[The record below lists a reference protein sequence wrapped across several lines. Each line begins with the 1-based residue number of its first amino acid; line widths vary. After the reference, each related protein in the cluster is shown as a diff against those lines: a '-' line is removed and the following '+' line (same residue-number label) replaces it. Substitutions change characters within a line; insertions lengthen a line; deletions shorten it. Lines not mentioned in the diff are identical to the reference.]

1 MSTPPV
7 PHRAPPHPWAR
18 AFSEAAPDA
27 AGVVQALTAVGLGAF
42 VWDTEAG
49 LLHGDRTALELLGV
63 PPGPDGTPQ
72 PVVVRRLR
80 PDVFG
85 GLVRMRRLLHHQTRY
100 SVFFRLVHPRS
111 GIRWMHSQGH
121 GVRDARGRVVRVVG
135 MLRDPQPDE
144 VAPAS
149 MRARDPARTRDAEMV
164 QQVTSALAQAATV
177 EEVTEALTGASLL
190 AATGVRSVA
199 VCREENGLVRL
210 VGSWGV
216 AEQAVRALHL
226 SRIDDPLP
234 LSEAIRTQQA
244 AFLPDHRDLLE
255 RYPMLARHLPQAAH
269 TSYACLPLVA
279 QGRAFGAVGLGYANK
294 HGFTLAERAVL
305 IALSNTIAQSLQRAL
320 LYDKTRELAAEMQ
333 TSMLPAR
340 LPQPGGLM
348 LAARYRPAPFAH
360 EVGGDWYD
368 ALPLPGRGGRT
379 ALIVGDVQGHDVRAA
394 ALMGQ
399 LRTALRAYAA
409 EGHPP
414 AAVMA
419 RASAFLAEL
428 GSDRFAT
435 CVMAVIDTA
444 TEEAEVVRAGH
455 HTALVRHPDGHCRW
469 YRGVP
474 AGLPL
479 GPFPEHLYTAARV
492 PFEPGATMVLCTD
505 GLIESRTEDLE
516 HGKDRLRRALHSG
529 PTRPGPLADHLL
541 HRMAGHTDTDD
552 DVAFLVA
559 HRSIRPHRTAPARL
573 VLRIDPFSPD
583 GLRTARRELRHR
595 LRQWALDHLADRAT
609 LLATELITNALRHTS
624 GQVVL
629 TAVPLRRDGRTLRLE
644 VTDTSSTPPRR
655 MPSDEN
661 ATSGRGLLLVEELA
675 DTWGVTPRGTG
686 KSVWV
691 EICGE
696 S

>member
-1 MSTPPV
+1 MSTPSA
-7 PHRAPPHPWAR
+7 PHRASPHPWAR
-18 AFSEAAPDA
+18 AFPEVAPGTEAVA
-27 AGVVQALTAVGLGAF
+27 QTLTAVGLGAF
-42 VWDTEAG
+42 VWDAEAG
-49 LLHGDRTALELLGV
+49 LLHGDRTALEILGV
-63 PPGPDGTPQ
+63 PYGPDSTPGPL
-72 PVVVRRLR
+72 VVRRLP
-80 PDVFG
+80 PDVLG
-85 GLVRMRRLLHHQTRY
+85 GLVRMRRLLRNRSGY
-100 SVFFRLVHPRS
+100 SVFFRLAHPRG
-111 GIRWMHSQGH
+111 GIRWVHSQGH
-121 GVRDARGRVVRVVG
+121 GVRNAHGRVVRVVG
-135 MLRDPQPDE
+135 MVRDPHPDE
-144 VAPAS
+144 GAPAS

-164 QQVTSALAQAATV
+164 QQVTGALAQAATV

-190 AATGVRSVA
+190 AATGVQSVA

-216 AEQAVRALHL
+216 AEEAVRALHL
-226 SRIDDPLP
+226 SRIDEPLP
-234 LSEAIRTQQA
+234 LSEAIRTQEA
-244 AFLPDHRDLLE
+244 AFLSAHEDLLD
-255 RYPMLARHLPQAAH
+255 RYPLLGRHLPEAAGIG
-269 TSYACLPLVA
+269 YACLPLVA

-305 IALSNTIAQSLQRAL
+305 ITLSNTIAQCLQRAL

-333 TSMLPAR
+333 TSMLPAH
-340 LPQPGGLM
+340 LPQPAGLV

-360 EVGGDWYD
+360 QVGGDWYD
-368 ALPLPGRGGRT
+368 AIPLPGRSGRT

-414 AAVMA
+414 TAVMA

-444 TEEAEVVRAGH
+444 TDEADVVRAGH
-455 HTALVRHPDGHCRW
+455 HAPLVRHSDGRCRW
-469 YRGVP
+469 YRGIP

-492 PFEPGATMVLCTD
+492 PFEPGATLLLCTD
-505 GLIESRTEDLE
+505 GLIESRTTDLQ
-516 HGKDRLRRALHSG
+516 HGTDRLRRALRAG
-529 PTRPGPLADHLL
+529 PARPEPLADHLL
-541 HRMAGHTDTDD
+541 HRMDGHTDTDD

-559 HRSIRPHRTAPARL
+559 HRSNRRRSGASARL
-573 VLRIDPFSPD
+573 ALRVDPFSPD
-583 GLRTARRELRHR
+583 GLRTARRDLRHR
-595 LRQWALDHLADRAT
+595 LREWALDHLTDRAT

-624 GQVVL
+624 GRVQL
-629 TAVPLRRDGRTLRLE
+629 TALPLHRDGRTLRLE

-661 ATSGRGLLLVEELA
+661 ATGGRGLLLVEELA

-691 EICGE
+691 EIRGE